1 MFELDSL
8 LRTVGYAGIFAIVF
22 AESGLLAGFF
32 LPGDSLLFT
41 AGFLASQGV
50 FNIVILCIGTF
61 IAAVVGDSVGYHFGK
76 RVGPRAFNKEDSLVF
91 SKQNVEKSQAFF
103 EKHGGK
109 SIILARFVPLGR
121 TFVPVI
127 AGIGKM
133 EYKRFLLF
141 NVFGGFI
148 WAVGVTLLGYF
159 LGNVIPDVDKYLLPI
174 AALII
179 IITILPGLWHLLKDQ
194 EKRAMYLSHAKK
206 TYHKVK
212 NRKSKSKNNEK

>member
-1 MFELDSL
+1 MSDINSL
-8 LRTVGYAGIFAIVF
+8 LRTVGYAGIFGIIF

-50 FNIVILCIGTF
+50 FNIVILCVITF
-61 IAAVVGDSVGYHFGK
+61 LAAVIGDNVGYHFGK
-76 RVGPRAFNKEDSLVF
+76 KVGPRAFSKEDSLVF
-91 SKQNVEKSQAFF
+91 SKENVEKSQAFF

-109 SIILARFVPLGR
+109 SIILARFIPLGR
-121 TFVPVI
+121 TFTPVI

-133 EYKRFLLF
+133 NYRRFFAF
-141 NVFGGFI
+141 NIIGGFI

-179 IITILPGLWHLLKDQ
+179 LVTIVPGLWHLLKDQ
-194 EKRAMYLSHAKK
+194 EKRAMYISHAKK
-206 TYHKVK
+206 SLHKVK
-212 NRKSKSKNNEK
+212 NRKAKK

>member
-50 FNIVILCIGTF
+50 FNIVVLCILTF

-76 RVGPRAFNKEDSLVF
+76 RVGPRAFKKEDSLVF
-91 SKQNVEKSQAFF
+91 SKENVEKSQAFF
-103 EKHGGK
+103 KKHGGK

-133 EYKRFLLF
+133 EYRRFLFF

-148 WAVGVTLLGYF
+148 WAVGVTVLGYF
-159 LGNVIPDVDKYLLPI
+159 LGSVIPDVDKYLLPI
-174 AALII
+174 ITGILLLSISPAIIHLIQHKHDRDQMVEKI
-179 IITILPGLWHLLKDQ
+179 KQVFKLL
-194 EKRAMYLSHAKK
+194 
-206 TYHKVK
+206 
-212 NRKSKSKNNEK
+212 RK